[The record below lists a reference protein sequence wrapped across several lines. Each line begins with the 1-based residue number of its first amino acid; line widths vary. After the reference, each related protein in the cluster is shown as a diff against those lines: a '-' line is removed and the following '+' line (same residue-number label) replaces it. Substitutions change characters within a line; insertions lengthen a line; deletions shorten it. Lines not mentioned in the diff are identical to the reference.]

1 MSINTDQL
9 STFSDLSC
17 LSKIVD
23 NKNIP
28 TNLNL
33 NKDNI
38 LPNNI
43 IKGSNTESL
52 CSTLKTSNSTVTTSD
67 LTVNSKS
74 SNSNTNTISSNS
86 NTNTI
91 SSNSNTN
98 TISSNSNTNTISSNS
113 NTNTRSNSN
122 SNSSNSNSNS
132 SNSNSN
138 SSNSNSNTNMSWNT
152 LNSTVIESYKNS
164 FGEFLIKEK
173 IPNKI
178 HIDVAVVCEEFNNI
192 ELKCEDHII
201 NLDEI
206 DVTMD
211 MFQVM
216 FYPYKENFG
225 LNKDFFIN
233 NCKFIPFISFFPDF
247 RTVNGKKF
255 YLLEQIISNI
265 ETDLNI
271 SRHCFTKDSL
281 VELTNEITSIKTL
294 LDIKCCS
301 VLSSLTWSNIIDI
314 IRNYTLIQEEVIPIL
329 IVNIVF
335 KTPTQ
340 GVKDTI
346 IRFQYKICN
355 NK

>member
-98 TISSNSNTNTISSNS
+98 T
-113 NTNTRSNSN
+113 R
-122 SNSSNSNSNS
+122 

>member
-1 MSINTDQL
+1 
-9 STFSDLSC
+9 
-17 LSKIVD
+17 
-23 NKNIP
+23 
-28 TNLNL
+28 
-33 NKDNI
+33 
-38 LPNNI
+38 
-43 IKGSNTESL
+43 
-52 CSTLKTSNSTVTTSD
+52 
-67 LTVNSKS
+67 
-74 SNSNTNTISSNS
+74 
-86 NTNTI
+86 
-91 SSNSNTN
+91 
-98 TISSNSNTNTISSNS
+98 
-113 NTNTRSNSN
+113 
-122 SNSSNSNSNS
+122 
-132 SNSNSN
+132 
-138 SSNSNSNTNMSWNT
+138 MSWNT